1 MSNKRNFTRKLIDF
15 FVIPVLTGIVVAATL
30 LSLFPE
36 LRTLSDSSE
45 NLGDIGAEP
54 VTSNFSGPVS
64 YSQAVRRAAPSVVN
78 IYTRTLPRQ
87 NNHPLL
93 NHPFFRR
100 LYEQQQRR
108 IQASSLGSGVIMDK
122 QGFIVTSY
130 HIVGNVDEILVLLY
144 DGREVPASIVGID
157 PETDLAVLK
166 ISADNLQDITIGNP
180 DHIQIGD
187 VVLAIGNPF
196 GMGQTVTQGIVS
208 ATQRSGLNLNPIENY
223 IQTDADINPG
233 NSGGALIDAYGNLLG
248 INSAKISLN
257 DSEGIGFA
265 VPIDEVQKVLSDIIE
280 HGRVVRGWLG
290 LEATQ
295 LTPTLSRRLNSTLPT
310 GLLIT
315 GVSKGGPAES
325 AGILRGDIV
334 TAINGVAVT
343 NAQRSINQIA
353 GIVPGQPI
361 ELQLQRNNE
370 VINVT
375 ATAGSRPAFN

>member
-1 MSNKRNFTRKLIDF
+1 MANRSFSRKLVDF
-15 FVIPVLTGIVVAATL
+15 IVLPVLTGLVVAAAL

-36 LRTLSDSSE
+36 LRNMSDRLE
-45 NLGDIGAEP
+45 NLGDIGADP
-54 VTSNFSGPVS
+54 LATGYSDPVS
-64 YSQAVRRAAPSVVN
+64 YAQAVKRAAPSVVN
-78 IYTRTLPRQ
+78 IYTRTIRRQ

-93 NHPFFRR
+93 NNPLFRR
-100 LYEQQQRR
+100 LYEQQQQRG
-108 IQASSLGSGVIMDK
+108 QDSLGSGVIMDK

-144 DGREVPASIVGID
+144 DGRVVPATIVGTD

-166 ISADNLQDITIGNP
+166 ISSDKLQGITLGNP
-180 DHIQIGD
+180 NQIQIGD

-208 ATQRSGLNLNPIENY
+208 ATRRNGLNLNTFENY

-248 INSAKISLN
+248 INSAKINRN

-265 VPIDEVQKVLSDIIE
+265 VPVDEVQKVLRDIIQ

-290 LEATQ
+290 FDASE
-295 LTPTLSRRLNSTLPT
+295 LTPTISRNLNINTPN

-315 GVSKGGPAES
+315 GIAKGGPAHS
-325 AGILRGDIV
+325 AGMLPGDIV
-334 TAINGVAVT
+334 ISINGTPVT
-343 NAQRSINQIA
+343 NAHKSINQIA
-353 GIVPGQPI
+353 SIVPGQPI
-361 ELQLQRNNE
+361 ELELKRSKKT
-370 VINVT
+370 IKVT
-375 ATAGSRPAFN
+375 ATAGSRPSIN